1 MKETTPITIEN
12 FPRVQ
17 YHPWET
23 AAGYNPLRGEFSTE
37 WNAHVEDDLHTLS
50 FLPTDSENDRGL
62 CRRRKIGKGKDKACI
77 HCVLCCV
84 LCCVLLTVIK
94 YNALTAYYKIIQE
107 RSRRTRLIV
116 ERNLLQYSA
125 TESWGGNRNH
135 LYHQGRGNA
144 D

>member
-37 WNAHVEDDLHTLS
+37 WNSHVEDDLHTLS

-62 CRRRKIGKGKDKACI
+62 WRAPCFP
-77 HCVLCCV
+77 LF
-84 LCCVLLTVIK
+84 LSPVLLCAQSPRV
-94 YNALTAYYKIIQE
+94 
-107 RSRRTRLIV
+107 
-116 ERNLLQYSA
+116 
-125 TESWGGNRNH
+125 
-135 LYHQGRGNA
+135 
-144 D
+144 